1 MRFAEQWARLRQSL
15 VKHTKWQVNMS
26 TPRFSRNFQ
35 DLKPRGELIADA
47 IRSSILRGHFRPG
60 DKLDQQEI
68 ADELALSRIPVR
80 EALRT
85 LEAEGMIIMR
95 PNRGAVVAEGTVK
108 ELSELYFIR
117 GVLEGAAAERA
128 AGHMDEKRLEEM
140 KSIIE
145 AANRTNELN
154 ELLSLNND
162 FHMTL
167 YGAFPQPIM
176 AELIQQ
182 MGNKVAPYN
191 RMYLDLAGSN
201 KAAAWDDHRR
211 IYEACKSRDPE
222 LAKIET
228 QRHLD
233 KVLSTLVLEMGNT

>member
-1 MRFAEQWARLRQSL
+1 
-15 VKHTKWQVNMS
+15 MS
-26 TPRFSRNFQ
+26 GPRFSLNLQ
-35 DLKPRGELIADA
+35 NLKPRGELIADA
-47 IRSSILRGHFRPG
+47 IRSSILRGYFRPG
-60 DKLDQQEI
+60 DRLDQQEI
-68 ADELALSRIPVR
+68 ADELTVSKIPVR

-85 LEAEGMIIMR
+85 LDAEGLITMR
-95 PNRGAVVAEGTVK
+95 PNKGAVVKERTVE

-128 AGHMDEKRLEEM
+128 AGHMDEQRLARM

-145 AANRTNELN
+145 AAEQSNELN

-167 YGAFPQPIM
+167 YGAFPQPLTVG
-176 AELIQQ
+176 LIQQ
-182 MGNKVAPYN
+182 LRNNAAPYN
-191 RMYLDLAGSN
+191 RIYLDSAGTN

-211 IYEACKSRDPE
+211 IYEACRSKDSTQAR
-222 LAKIET
+222 IET

-233 KVLSTLVLEMGNT
+233 RVLRTIVVEMESS

>member
-1 MRFAEQWARLRQSL
+1 
-15 VKHTKWQVNMS
+15 VKHTKKQKIMS
-26 TPRFSRNFQ
+26 NPRFSMNLQ

-68 ADELALSRIPVR
+68 ADELAVSKIPVR

-85 LEAEGMIIMR
+85 LDAEGMITMI
-95 PNRGAVVAEGTVK
+95 PNKGAVVTERTVE

-128 AGHMDEKRLEEM
+128 AVHLDNERLENM

-145 AANRTNELN
+145 LAGQTNEADQ
-154 ELLSLNND
+154 LLALNND
-162 FHMTL
+162 FHMLL
-167 YGAFPQPIM
+167 YNAFHQPLTVN
-176 AELIQQ
+176 LIQQ
-182 MGNKVAPYN
+182 LRNKVAPYN

-211 IYEACKSRDPE
+211 IFEACRLKDPK
-222 LAKIET
+222 LAKKET

-233 KVLSTLVLEMGNT
+233 SVLKAIVFEMGNA